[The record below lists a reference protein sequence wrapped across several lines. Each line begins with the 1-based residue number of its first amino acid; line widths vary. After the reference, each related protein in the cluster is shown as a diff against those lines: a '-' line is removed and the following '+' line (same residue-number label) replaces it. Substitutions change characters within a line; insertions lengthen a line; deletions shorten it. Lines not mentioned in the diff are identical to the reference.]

1 MKYFILLLVAII
13 PWEIKAL
20 SASSY
25 IVMDANSKRVL
36 EGSNIHT
43 KKLIASTTNIMTT

>member
-1 MKYFILLLVAII
+1 MKFFFLFLIALIPIKIQAI
-13 PWEIKAL
+13 

-36 EGSNIHT
+36 EGSNIHSS
-43 KKLIASTTNIMTT
+43 KLIASTTNIMTT